1 MNAQAYERAKRYAL
15 RRLERE
21 LPPVLTYHCLQHTR
35 DDVVPAAGRLAA
47 LEGVEGEPL
56 LLLLTAAY
64 YHDIGFVER
73 CTDHEAIGV
82 QIAAKVLS
90 HFGFSSAEIE
100 VISGIIM
107 ATRLPQSPSTLLE
120 EIMVDAD
127 LDVLGRDDF
136 WPLNRALRAEM
147 AALGQSMT
155 DEEWY
160 RSQVEFVQTHR
171 YFTAAAR
178 TLRDQGKRRNLE
190 ELSAVLE
197 ECRARI
203 GNAGPALDRV
213 PHLW

>member
-21 LPPVLTYHCLQHTR
+21 LPPVLTYHCIAHTR
-35 DDVVPAAGRLAA
+35 DDVVPAAERLAA
-47 LEGVEGEPL
+47 LEGVEGEHL
-56 LLLLTAAY
+56 LLLLTAVY
-64 YHDIGFVER
+64 YHDIGFVKQ
-73 CTDHEAIGV
+73 CTDHEAMSV
-82 QIAAKVLS
+82 QIVATVLPR
-90 HFGFSSAEIE
+90 FGFSPAEIE

-127 LDVLGRDDF
+127 LDLLGRDDF

-160 RSQVEFVQTHR
+160 SSQLEFVQTHH

-178 TLRDQGKRRNLE
+178 TLRNHRKQRNLE
-190 ELSAVLE
+190 ELSAVLVE
-197 ECRARI
+197 TRARI
-203 GNAGPALDRV
+203 RQGAALV
-213 PHLW
+213 VE

>member
-1 MNAQAYERAKRYAL
+1 MNTQAYERAKRYAL

-35 DDVVPAAGRLAA
+35 DDVVPAAQRLAA
-47 LEGVEGEPL
+47 LEGVEGEQL

-64 YHDIGFVER
+64 YHDIGFVKQ
-73 CTDHEAIGV
+73 CADHEAMSV
-82 QIAAKVLS
+82 QIAAKVLPR
-90 HFGFSSAEIE
+90 FGVSPAEIE

-136 WPLNRALRAEM
+136 WPLNRVLRAEM

-160 RSQVEFVQTHR
+160 SSQLEFVQTHH

-178 TLRDQGKRRNLE
+178 TLRNHRKQRNLE
-190 ELSAVLE
+190 ELSAVLVE
-197 ECRARI
+197 TRARI
-203 GNAGPALDRV
+203 RQGAALV
-213 PHLW
+213 VE